1 MVRKEKGLP
10 LLVDLLSAESD
21 RVVCATATALRNLA
35 IDEKNKELVGEYILE
50 MCSNVVT
57 TGKSIS
63 WFLVVL
69 IYDHWYLEL
78 LKDYPS
84 HKPAYLKV

>member
-35 IDEKNKELVGEYILE
+35 IDEKNKELVGEFE
-50 MCSNVVT
+50 MCFVVVYYFIVYHPE
-57 TGKSIS
+57 GHI
-63 WFLVVL
+63 LVFGCF
-69 IYDHWYLEL
+69 EL
-78 LKDYPS
+78 
-84 HKPAYLKV
+84 